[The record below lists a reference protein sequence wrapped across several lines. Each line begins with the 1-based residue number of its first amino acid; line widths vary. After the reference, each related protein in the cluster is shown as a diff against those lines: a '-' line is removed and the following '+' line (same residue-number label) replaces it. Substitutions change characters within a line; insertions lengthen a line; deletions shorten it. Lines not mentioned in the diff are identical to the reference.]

1 MRYLHPKLL
10 CLVVPALVVIAY
22 LVLVN
27 VNYLLVSILMEKLFP
42 LSILFLVPFAIG
54 FAGGF
59 IVPVLAMLWA
69 LVCFFLRFDGKRPVL
84 FAVLLIIISFI
95 SASLFGESIAK
106 LSNLPLTPPPHKSI
120 KRPNH
125 ALQQTAP
132 HVTAPASTPA

>member
-22 LVLVN
+22 LVLVG
-27 VNYLLVSILMEKLFP
+27 VNYLFVSILMEFFP
-42 LSILFLVPFAIG
+42 LSALILIPFDIG
-54 FAGGF
+54 FAGGL

>member
-22 LVLVN
+22 LVLVG
-27 VNYLLVSILMEKLFP
+27 VNDFPNPLIEKFFP
-42 LSILFLVPFAIG
+42 LSALILIPFAIG
-54 FAGGF
+54 SAGGF

>member
-22 LVLVN
+22 LVLVG
-27 VNYLLVSILMEKLFP
+27 VNDFPNPLIEKFFP
-42 LSILFLVPFAIG
+42 LSALILIPFAIG